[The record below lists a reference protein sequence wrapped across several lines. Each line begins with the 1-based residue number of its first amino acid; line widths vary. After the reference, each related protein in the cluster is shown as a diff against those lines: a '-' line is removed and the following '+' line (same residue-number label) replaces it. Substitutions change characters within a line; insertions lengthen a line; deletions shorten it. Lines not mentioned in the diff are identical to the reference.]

1 MKIGIVIPTYN
12 EKSNIELLVNSLA
25 EIISKNNLDATIII
39 VDDNSPDGTANIVKK
54 LQKKHNIELILHQ
67 ERSGLGKAY
76 IAGFKKAI
84 EMNCDFVFSMDADLS
99 HNPKYI
105 PDFLKKMNDGC
116 DIVLGSRY
124 VKGGSNNWGIAR
136 RIVSKGGNTIAKTIL
151 GIKVNDL
158 TTGYR
163 CYTAKALKK
172 INPDSIKSDGYAFLE
187 EILFL
192 LSRKGLSICEIPI
205 YFEDRTMG
213 ASKLRKI
220 EIFKFLVT
228 VFRLKAGSLLKK
240 H

>member
-12 EKSNIELLVNSLA
+12 EKSNIELLITSLA

-39 VDDNSPDGTANIVKK
+39 VDDNSPDGTADIVKK
-54 LQKKHNIELILHQ
+54 LQKKHNIELILRK

-84 EMNCDFVFSMDADLS
+84 EMNRNFIFSMDADLS

-105 PDFLKKMNDGC
+105 PDFLKKMNAGC

-124 VKGGSNNWGIAR
+124 VEGGGNNWGILR
-136 RIVSKGGNTIAKTIL
+136 KIVSKGGNTLAKTIL
-151 GIKVNDL
+151 GIKANDL

-163 CYTAKALKK
+163 CYAAESLKK
-172 INPDSIKSDGYAFLE
+172 INLDSIKSDGYAFLE

-192 LSRKGLSICEIPI
+192 SSRKGLKICETPI

-213 ASKLRKI
+213 DSKLRKI
-220 EIFKFLVT
+220 EILKFLIT
-228 VFRLKAGSLLKK
+228 IFRLKKNSILKK
-240 H
+240 Y

>member
-12 EKSNIELLVNSLA
+12 EKSNIGLLVNSLA

-39 VDDNSPDGTANIVKK
+39 VDDNSPDGTSDLVKK

-67 ERSGLGKAY
+67 GRSGLGKAY

-84 EMNCDFVFSMDADLS
+84 ELNCKFVFSMDADLS
-99 HNPKYI
+99 HNPKYL
-105 PDFLKKMNDGC
+105 PDFLKKMSAGC

-124 VKGGSNNWGIAR
+124 VKGGSNNWGIMR
-136 RIVSKGGNTIAKTIL
+136 RIISKGGNTIAKLIL
-151 GIKVNDL
+151 GVEANDI

-163 CYTAKALKK
+163 CYTAEALLK
-172 INPDSIKSDGYAFLE
+172 INLDLIKSDGYAFLE

-192 LSRKGLSICEIPI
+192 SSRKGLKICEIPI

-220 EIFKFLVT
+220 EILKFLLT
-228 VFRLKAGSLLKK
+228 IFRLKLDSLLKK
-240 H
+240 